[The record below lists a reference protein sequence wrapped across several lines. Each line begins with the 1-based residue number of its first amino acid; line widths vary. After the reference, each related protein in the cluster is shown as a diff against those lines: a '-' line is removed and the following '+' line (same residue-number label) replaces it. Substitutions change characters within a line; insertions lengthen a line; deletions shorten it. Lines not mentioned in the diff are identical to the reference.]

1 MKFGK
6 KQMIIGAAVLVGGYL
21 LYKKFYAKPAAPA
34 TGGATGGATTSTP
47 PADTA
52 TPADAD
58 AAPADTN
65 AEAVANETANA
76 EGFLGRGK
84 RKGKPMGNRKE
95 RIAKFYLNLLKRG
108 VDPLGAQEMIAKK
121 IKGNKANKK
130 QQAAAMTELAEVVST
145 PKATLNEVAEARTV
159 GGGDGFLSQ
168 SFMM

>member
-1 MKFGK
+1 MNFSK
-6 KQMIIGAAVLVGGYL
+6 KQMIIGAVVLVAGVL
-21 LYKKFYAKPAAPA
+21 VYKKYYAKPAVAPVAPA
-34 TGGATGGATTSTP
+34 SPDAAAAAAALAADEAADDASNEVSADVEVSAATT
-47 PADTA
+47 
-52 TPADAD
+52 
-58 AAPADTN
+58 
-65 AEAVANETANA
+65 

-130 QQAAAMTELAEVVST
+130 QQAAAMAELAEVVST
-145 PKATLNEVAEARTV
+145 PKSTLVEVAEARTV
-159 GGGDGFLSQ
+159 GGGDGFMSQ

>member
-1 MKFGK
+1 MNFGK

-34 TGGATGGATTSTP
+34 TGGATTSTP

-52 TPADAD
+52 TPADEN
-58 AAPADTN
+58 AATPTDTDT
-65 AEAVANETANA
+65 EAVANETANA

-84 RKGKPMGNRKE
+84 KSGNKLGNRKE
-95 RIAKFYLNLLKRG
+95 RIAKFYLGLIKRG
-108 VDPLGAQEMIAKK
+108 INPMEAQEMIANK
-121 IKGNKANKK
+121 IKGNKAK
-130 QQAAAMTELAEVVST
+130 QKQKEAALAELAEVVST
-145 PKATLNEVAEARTV
+145 PKTTLVEVAEARTV

>member
-1 MKFGK
+1 MNFGN
-6 KQMIIGAAVLVGGYL
+6 KQMIIGAAVLVAGYL
-21 LYKKFYAKPAAPA
+21 VYKKFYAKPAVAPVQPA
-34 TGGATGGATTSTP
+34 STEGEAAAAAALAADEAADDASNEVSADVEVSSATT
-47 PADTA
+47 
-52 TPADAD
+52 
-58 AAPADTN
+58 
-65 AEAVANETANA
+65 

-130 QQAAAMTELAEVVST
+130 QQAAAMAELAEVVST
-145 PKATLNEVAEARTV
+145 PKATLNEVKEARTV

>member
-1 MKFGK
+1 MNFGK

-34 TGGATGGATTSTP
+34 TGGATTSTP

-52 TPADAD
+52 TPADEN
-58 AAPADTN
+58 AATPADTDT
-65 AEAVANETANA
+65 EAVANETANA

-84 RKGKPMGNRKE
+84 KKGKPMGNRKE

>member
-1 MKFGK
+1 MNFGK

-34 TGGATGGATTSTP
+34 TGGETTSTP

-52 TPADAD
+52 TPVDEN
-58 AAPADTN
+58 AATPADTDT
-65 AEAVANETANA
+65 EAVANETATT

-95 RIAKFYLNLLKRG
+95 KLAKYYLTLLKRG
-108 VDPLGAQEMIAKK
+108 MNPMEAEQTIRAKILGSKRF
-121 IKGNKANKK
+121 ANK
-130 QQAAAMTELAEVVST
+130 QAAAAAMSELAEVVST
-145 PKATLNEVAEARTV
+145 PKATLNEVKEARTV